1 MNRVCLFEARK
12 AAEFVRSS
20 SERLSR
26 SSSLFRNLPNLTEIN
41 PADVEIGGEIGYG
54 GYNRV
59 DAGVIQREGQEKQEV
74 AIKSLKRDV
83 MLDMRRF
90 RHGATDLVTEA
101 KILSVLDHPNIIKLH
116 GVAAG
121 SPDEKIATGEERAF
135 FIAVEQLHDT
145 LDQRMESWRIATER
159 YNFISSKMPRFFRRK
174 NQQLVERLKVAIE
187 LASALE
193 YVHSNHIVFRDL
205 KPNNIGFGKDGK
217 VKLFDF
223 GLAKE
228 LKVTDMTLD
237 GRYSMSGNTGT
248 KISWCLF
255 CYKITVAKDL
265 PYHLSVDVYSF
276 GILLWE
282 MLTGKPAFEG
292 YTYSEYFDRV
302 VSCNERPSL
311 KKKLAGAWPV
321 ELTALLSNCWSPIP
335 QERPN
340 FTVILQKL
348 REILESV
355 STILESYEKH
365 DRRRGIKVFRNRLRK
380 VDCVPANKN
389 LAVQESFL
397 AMNARH

>member
-20 SERLSR
+20 RERLSR

-41 PADVEIGGEIGYG
+41 PADVKIGGELGYG

-59 DAGVIQREGQEKQEV
+59 DAGVIQMEGQEKQEV

-83 MLDMRRF
+83 MLDIKRF

-121 SPDEKIATGEERAF
+121 SPDENIATGEERAF
-135 FIAVEQLHDT
+135 FIAVERLHDT
-145 LDQRMESWRIATER
+145 LDQRMESWHIGTEP
-159 YNFISSKMPRFFRRK
+159 YNFVSRKMPKFFKRK

-248 KISWCLF
+248 LR
-255 CYKITVAKDL
+255 YMAPEVAKDL

-311 KKKLAGAWPV
+311 KKKLTGAWPV
-321 ELTALLSNCWSPIP
+321 ELTALLSKCWSPIP

-348 REILESV
+348 GEILESV

-380 VDCVPANKN
+380 VDCVPANKY
-389 LAVQESFL
+389 LAVQESVL